1 MLVTLR
7 RRRLTLARVLVTFL
21 MFAWL
26 VVPVQRCIAYASEQP
41 SDTASMQTSDCA
53 KMSRIEQSAPASKA
67 KGGCVCAQSV
77 AASTPAPIEFW
88 GILPGHHSP
97 QVAIIDRVTSLFE
110 SHFRQGRHSGFST
123 VSDAALFLPFDR
135 QVVFLN

>member
-7 RRRLTLARVLVTFL
+7 RRRMALARVLVTFL

-26 VVPVQRCIAYASEQP
+26 VVPIQRCLAYAVERP
-41 SDTASMQTSDCA
+41 SDTASMQTSACA
-53 KMSRIEQSAPASKA
+53 KMSRVDQSAPTSKEKA
-67 KGGCVCAQSV
+67 GCVCAQSV
-77 AASTPAPIEFW
+77 AVSTPAPAEFW

-97 QVAIIDRVTSLFE
+97 QVAINDRVTSLFE
-110 SHFRQGRHSGFST
+110 SHFRQGCHSGFSA